1 VSCRPDNS
9 SCIKGKPHSRHPTPF
24 GLTSDELESQKFHRD
39 IFNMAQEWHLIIGG
53 FDYPRKRNGK
63 GQSFCL
69 RMSLPRTESPTLND
83 IYAVQPRRKTY
94 VDANIRRVFL
104 RNSNEAPPFRYESY
118 FLFLFYSCTS
128 EFPFL
133 SIHHSFEPTTIPSST
148 FFYDITANYPPGVTH
163 DLLTCLLTRGAGAEN
178 CNMGSLRILFPASA
192 DAGLF

>member
-63 GQSFCL
+63 GQSFCS

-104 RNSNEAPPFRYESY
+104 RNSMRLHPFVTNHT
-118 FLFLFYSCTS
+118 FYSCFTLAQAS
-128 EFPFL
+128 SLFFL
-133 SIHHSFEPTTIPSST
+133 YIIHLSPLPYQAAPSSMISQLT
-148 FFYDITANYPPGVTH
+148 TH
-163 DLLTCLLTRGAGAEN
+163 QV
-178 CNMGSLRILFPASA
+178 
-192 DAGLF
+192 